1 MLFHSFVSLFCAILM
16 RSTNWKLCYTEKV
29 KMVRKFIPAGLYLAF
44 LTSRSQYSLCNFM
57 GNFLIAD
64 QLDSFMEAPIHIYNM
79 EAPIHIYKK
88 RLKN

>member
-57 GNFLIAD
+57 GNSLIAD
-64 QLDSFMEAPIHIYNM
+64 QLDSFMEAPIHIY
-79 EAPIHIYKK
+79 KK